1 MTAPN
6 SLPLILANINHVVC
20 CILEKEM
27 PSQDKWGSVRPG
39 NEGTQSISDISRL
52 LWGKRQMCL
61 KAQCSFKEDI
71 VTSHFTTEHEQTYK
85 AANTYQLMR
94 CKLSFCLSLEQL
106 VHFATPYSNY
116 SSFRWRQEVHK
127 PMVLVRLR
135 SSEQQ
140 KWSCAPCLTG
150 LWCAKLVILYCK
162 WISMTPAAHDWP
174 TPFSPR

>member
-1 MTAPN
+1 MSRHTRQ
-6 SLPLILANINHVVC
+6 LI
-20 CILEKEM
+20 
-27 PSQDKWGSVRPG
+27 
-39 NEGTQSISDISRL
+39 
-52 LWGKRQMCL
+52 
-61 KAQCSFKEDI
+61 
-71 VTSHFTTEHEQTYK
+71 
-85 AANTYQLMR
+85 
-94 CKLSFCLSLEQL
+94 KLSFCLRLEQL

-174 TPFSPR
+174 TPFSPRAISAALVKQQMKRCSPELNIGLSSQVQSVLLVLLICLHHIAAVLTHLPLKWVGDAATGLLEWALMFSWRERLPDSWHLGKIK